1 MKKLIALALVLV
13 LTFSLAACGAKDAV
27 QDAVRGALPG
37 SSGNSTSSSSSRA
50 SAQAAPNSSDAPL
63 ARPSEA
69 SSETPSGGNTD
80 GWESSFAEAAGIPTF
95 FAPPEC
101 EVTFDANSPRT
112 VSFTASSDVSEDMFT
127 SYAQAIFDLCRAA
140 SPDGLYNINYES
152 MAKGDEVVAL
162 SDVYSSGSLIV
173 FWYYTAGDYISQIS
187 LEATGDEITV
197 KLNDV
202 YNDKGELAKP

>member
-1 MKKLIALALVLV
+1 MKKIIALALVMV
-13 LTFSLAACGAKDAV
+13 LALSLAACGAKDAV
-27 QDAVRGALPG
+27 QDAVRGTLSG
-37 SSGNSTSSSSSRA
+37 SSGSSTPSSSSSA
-50 SAQAAPNSSDAPL
+50 PAQTAPNSSDAPL
-63 ARPSEA
+63 SRPSEA
-69 SSETPSGGNTD
+69 PPSGGNTD
-80 GWESSFAEAAGIPTF
+80 GWENSFAEAAGIPTF

-112 VSFTASSDVSEDMFT
+112 VTFTANSAISEDMFT
-127 SYAQAIFDLCRAA
+127 SYAQMIFDLCRAA

-152 MAKGDEVVAL
+152 MSKGDEVVAL

>member
-1 MKKLIALALVLV
+1 MKKLSALALALILV
-13 LTFSLAACGAKDAV
+13 LSLAACGGGGSANTSS
-27 QDAVRGALPG
+27 G
-37 SSGNSTSSSSSRA
+37 SSTTPPA
-50 SAQAAPNSSDAPL
+50 SQGG
-63 ARPSEA
+63 SEA
-69 SSETPSGGNTD
+69 TTTPEDETTPSGNNGVD
-80 GWESSFAEAAGIPTF
+80 GWVDSFAAAAGIPTF

-112 VSFTASSDVSEDMFT
+112 VTFTASSDISEDMFT
-127 SYAQAIFDLCRAA
+127 SYAQAIFDLSYAQAIFDLCRAA